1 MIVGQA
7 KLERM
12 LDKMADGGEDA
23 VKRGIE
29 QSAKLVQDAA
39 KKLAPSHD
47 GALRK
52 KILRDVEVKDGKVIG
67 TVYTD
72 GSVPYARYVEFGTGP
87 KGREQHDGISPDV
100 DVVYTHKP
108 WWWIHESQLAPG
120 TGEHYQWPYI
130 ETKDGKFYRC
140 SGQKANP
147 FMYPALKDNEEAIAQ
162 IIAQEVKKDFEEH

>member
-7 KLERM
+7 NLERV
-12 LDKMADGGEDA
+12 LDRMADGGEDA

-39 KKLAPSHD
+39 KELAPVHD
-47 GALRK
+47 GALRG
-52 KILRDVEVKDGKVIG
+52 KILQNVEVKDGKVIG

-72 GSVPYARYVEFGTGP
+72 GSVPYAIYVEFGTGP
-87 KGREQHDGISPDV
+87 KGLEYHDGISPDV
-100 DVVYTHKP
+100 SVAYSGSP
-108 WWWIHESQLAPG
+108 WWIHESQLAPG